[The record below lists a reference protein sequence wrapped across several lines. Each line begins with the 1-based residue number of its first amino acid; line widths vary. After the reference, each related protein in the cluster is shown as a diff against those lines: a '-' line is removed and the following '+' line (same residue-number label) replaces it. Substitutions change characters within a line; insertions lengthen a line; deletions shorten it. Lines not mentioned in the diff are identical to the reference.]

1 MSRRESEISA
11 HWISQAHKRLL
22 ENNTRSSNLVTSATK
37 GYRCFNLAFMENS
50 VMTVM
55 VVAVEKT
62 LETEK
67 ILFSFPETETCFLET
82 RFRFQT
88 SNIGNGNKFPFPK
101 IEYRPPPVQTELSG
115 RPTPKRRK
123 HISSL
128 CGEGREGSTRATIAC
143 PFHNESALSP
153 LSRSG

>member
-1 MSRRESEISA
+1 
-11 HWISQAHKRLL
+11 
-22 ENNTRSSNLVTSATK
+22 
-37 GYRCFNLAFMENS
+37 MENS

-55 VVAVEKT
+55 VVAVENT

-67 ILFSFPETETCFLET
+67 IPILFPEMETCFQET
-82 RFRFQT
+82 CFHFQT

-101 IEYRPPPVQTELSG
+101 IEYHPPPVQIELSG
-115 RPTPKRRK
+115 RPMPKRCK

-128 CGEGREGSTRATIAC
+128 CGEGREGSTCATIAR
-143 PFHNESALSP
+143 PFHNESALSS